1 MRLFLSSI
9 GRKEW
14 FAQLNKI
21 GMDKKWFISINNY
34 RKPEFFG
41 IYFSPMDEER
51 IQVGACAFTKFDVF
65 IDCSIFIFP
74 EYQRNG
80 YAKQII
86 SDLISTIINIQFT
99 VSIYNSISLCFFNSI
114 PILEVCQ
121 NNERNSTVKFMK
133 NINYVFNQDSNE

>member
-14 FAQLNKI
+14 LAQLNKI
-21 GMDKKWFISINNY
+21 EMDKKWFLSINNH

-51 IQVGACAFTKFDVF
+51 IQIGACAFTKFDVF
-65 IDCSIFIFP
+65 VDCSIFIFP

-80 YAKQII
+80 NAKQII
-86 SDLISTIINIQFT
+86 SDLTLTIFNIQFT
-99 VSIYNSISLCFFNSI
+99 VSTYNSTSLSLFNSI

-121 NNERNSTVKFMK
+121 NNERNRTITFMK
-133 NINYVFNQDSNE
+133 NNKYVCN

>member
-9 GRKEW
+9 GRREW
-14 FAQLNKI
+14 LAQLNKI
-21 GMDKKWFISINNY
+21 EMDKKWFLSINNH

-51 IQVGACAFTKFDVF
+51 IQIGACAFTKFDVF
-65 IDCSIFIFP
+65 VDCSIFIFP

-80 YAKQII
+80 NAKQII
-86 SDLISTIINIQFT
+86 SDLTSTIFNIQFT
-99 VSIYNSISLCFFNSI
+99 VSTYNSTSLSLFNSI

-121 NNERNSTVKFMK
+121 NNERNRTITFMK
-133 NINYVFNQDSNE
+133 NNKYVCN